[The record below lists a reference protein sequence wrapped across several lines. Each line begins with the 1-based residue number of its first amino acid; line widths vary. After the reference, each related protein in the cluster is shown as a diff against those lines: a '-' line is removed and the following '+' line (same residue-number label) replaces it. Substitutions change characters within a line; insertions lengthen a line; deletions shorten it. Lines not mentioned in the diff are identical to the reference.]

1 MRLQVIVPCYNP
13 PLDWETALVKR
24 FSALQGVLLE
34 TSVQEVGLVVVN
46 DGSKA
51 HGAELNFTRL
61 KQFLPQVDIVSY
73 PQNQG
78 KGFALRKGVAHVK
91 ADLYLVT
98 DADFP
103 YTLESMKEMVNQ
115 LIVHGG
121 VVAGNRDAS
130 YYETVPPFRK
140 SLSQVFRWMLRNLL
154 RQPIDDSQCGLKGFD
169 NQGKAIFLQTTINR
183 FLFDLEFLML
193 AKKQVNI
200 RPVSVVLREG
210 VKFNKVGWKVLA
222 TEAANLFRL
231 MLRA

>member
-1 MRLQVIVPCYNP
+1 MHLQIIVPCYNP
-13 PLDWETALVKR
+13 PLGWEAALVER
-24 FSALQGVLLE
+24 FLSFQKALRDTRRLDI
-34 TSVQEVGLVVVN
+34 GLVVVN
-46 DGSKA
+46 DGSNI
-51 HGAELNFTRL
+51 HGAELNFIRL
-61 KQFLPQVDIVSY
+61 RHLLPLVDIVSY

-78 KGFALRKGVAHVK
+78 KGFALRRGVAY
-91 ADLYLVT
+91 ADADFYLVT

-103 YTLESMKEMVNQ
+103 YTLESMKEMVEQ

-130 YYETVPPFRK
+130 YYEKVPLFRK
-140 SLSQVFRWMLRNLL
+140 RLSKVFRWMLRNLL

-193 AKKQVNI
+193 AKKQVEI

-210 VKFNKVGWKVLA
+210 VKFNKVGWKVIA
-222 TEAANLFRL
+222 TEASNLFRL